1 MSLTLLRASAT
12 LDVHY
17 DHENSWLYLDWKG
30 PQALTQVQ
38 ADCLLV
44 TRFMRQ
50 TGAHK
55 VLNDNSGITHTACDL
70 ASWVTKVYLPAAGRA
85 GLDFVAWVASPVLK
99 CRRDTNLLLL
109 SVEYNP
115 QLAVFDD
122 IAAAYSWLRS
132 MHVPGTRLAA

>member
-1 MSLTLLRASAT
+1 M
-12 LDVHY
+12 
-17 DHENSWLYLDWKG
+17 
-30 PQALTQVQ
+30 
-38 ADCLLV
+38 
-44 TRFMRQ
+44 
-50 TGAHK
+50 
-55 VLNDNSGITHTACDL
+55 
-70 ASWVTKVYLPAAGRA
+70 
-85 GLDFVAWVASPVLK
+85 AWVASPVLK